1 MVRAR
6 RALPDVD
13 ASSYPAASVPRGDSA
28 GLVAVRSGEKRSGA
42 KLDPAAAED
51 VPHCGVAPMGN
62 HVTVRSISCLPC
74 NDGVRLGP
82 AGTSPQASF

>member
-51 VPHCGVAPMGN
+51 VTHCGVA
-62 HVTVRSISCLPC
+62 
-74 NDGVRLGP
+74 DGQPRLGSLDQLS
-82 AGTSPQASF
+82 ALQ